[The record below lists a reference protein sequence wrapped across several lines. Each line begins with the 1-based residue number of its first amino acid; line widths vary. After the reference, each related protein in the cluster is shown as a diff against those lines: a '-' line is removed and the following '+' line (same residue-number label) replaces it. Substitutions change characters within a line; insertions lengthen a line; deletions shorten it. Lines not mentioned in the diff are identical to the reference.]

1 VHTEGEFGV
10 ERIHPSLATLK
21 RLRSVVE
28 IHFALVVWDRCKM
41 YWGEDSEGSCMRG
54 TLPWEMRMGVGC
66 RAR

>member
-1 VHTEGEFGV
+1 M
-10 ERIHPSLATLK
+10 
-21 RLRSVVE
+21 E